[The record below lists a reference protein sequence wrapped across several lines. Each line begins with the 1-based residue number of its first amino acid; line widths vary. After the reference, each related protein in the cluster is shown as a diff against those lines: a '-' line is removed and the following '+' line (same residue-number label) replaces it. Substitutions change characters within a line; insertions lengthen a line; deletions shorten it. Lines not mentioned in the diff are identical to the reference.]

1 MLFRIIWKLF
11 IYDLNFNF
19 CNNGGFPSG
28 EINRDVI
35 FTNKNA
41 DILMI
46 VTEKFSKMNYGIAN
60 RTEYIVDEE
69 ILDIKK
75 MLRVRI

>member
-41 DILMI
+41 DILII
-46 VTEKFSKMNYGIAN
+46 VTKKFSEINYGIAN
-60 RTEYIVDEE
+60 YTEYIVDKK
-69 ILDIKK
+69 ILGIKK
-75 MLRVRI
+75 MFRVRI